1 VLRGEKRMKNEE
13 KPCCRLGDMEE
24 ERKRI
29 VDEYARGNYLKTIA
43 DIAME
48 EERKKEIEENG
59 NK

>member
-1 VLRGEKRMKNEE
+1 MKDEK

-48 EERKKEIEENG
+48 EERKKETERNG
-59 NK
+59 NQQK

>member
-1 VLRGEKRMKNEE
+1 MKNEE
-13 KPCCRLGDMEE
+13 KPCCRLGDTEE